1 MFNKIKTLLFG
12 EATNISN
19 SEIETVVNQIINESI
34 SSNSLKVT
42 EFHSYNIIQ
51 KKDISFKTDL
61 LIWLLDDT
69 NSKLSFDQNFR
80 QTKEFKGYE
89 VKTILRDN
97 LWRSKL
103 EFHNHHIINC
113 LNIYNKS
120 KNQWSFPYGM
130 FIKQIK
136 NSFQDQEISEEAR
149 KRLIHFNNTFQLNN
163 YYKKHSI
170 ALLELLSPKD
180 ENDLKPVFADD
191 KDELGRNINLF
202 VVSLNSNEKANVYE
216 LLGLLKN
223 ANASKPTNKYIKD
236 IEKIHSKIGTD
247 RYIEILEKWLLLVKN
262 LKPITENHTSGY
274 GVGEYNWTTS
284 EFLHEVNATIAKGMI
299 WSFLSLP
306 EIKSKY
312 IFLISDIAQKC
323 YTKLPGKGPAAA
335 GVGNACVYVLSQAG
349 LEGVSQLSRLKLR
362 IKQSS
367 TQELIQKYIIEA
379 AEKLGV
385 SPEEI
390 EDMSVSNY
398 GLENGELTEEFGE
411 YSAKISIIAVG
422 KTEIKWSKK
431 DGASL
436 KSEPSAVKKDFADD
450 LKELKNANVQIQK
463 MLSAQ
468 RDRLDRTLI
477 QDRTWTWQNFN
488 QYYAEHGLM
497 SYLSDSLIWEFTN
510 DDKQISGYKLN
521 GNWVSV
527 NEDIIQGLNE
537 LTSVKLWHP
546 ANKKTNEIL
555 DWRNFLI
562 KNQIKQP
569 IKQAFREIYLLTD
582 AEVNTRN
589 YSNRMAAHILK
600 QHQFNTLAKLR
611 GWKYSLLGDYDKGY
625 ESEIAQINL
634 PKYKMRA
641 EFWIS
646 EVNADNAWN
655 DTGIWNYIS
664 TDQVRFIDTNENPV
678 NLIDVPSIVFSE
690 IMRDV
695 DLFVGVASVGN
706 DPEWRDNG
714 GLQQFRNYWES
725 YSFGEL
731 GELAKTR
738 KEALERLIPRLK
750 IAKVAEIRDKFVV
763 VKGKIRTYKI
773 HIGSGNILMEPN
785 DQYLC
790 IVADRSSKSI
800 GTENVFLPFEGD
812 AVLSI
817 ILSKAFLLADDD
829 KITDSTIVSQIKNK

>member
-1 MFNKIKTLLFG
+1 MIQETIDLELNRLPNLNKENYQILIEKAFD
-12 EATNISN
+12 
-19 SEIETVVNQIINESI
+19 ETVWDDNKNKYILPLN
-34 SSNSLKVT
+34 
-42 EFHSYNIIQ
+42 
-51 KKDISFKTDL
+51 KT
-61 LIWLLDDT
+61 
-69 NSKLSFDQNFR
+69 
-80 QTKEFKGYE
+80 
-89 VKTILRDN
+89 
-97 LWRSKL
+97 
-103 EFHNHHIINC
+103 
-113 LNIYNKS
+113 
-120 KNQWSFPYGM
+120 
-130 FIKQIK
+130 
-136 NSFQDQEISEEAR
+136 A
-149 KRLIHFNNTFQLNN
+149 TFQLIIQEYENHYFDFILVTTYLLIQTEN
-163 YYKKHSI
+163 HDTKYHKVLYAELI
-170 ALLELLSPKD
+170 ENLLEFAGINNDENRLIVLNNFMLIGIKSYWYYSYYPVSKVLEKIQKEVKGIKISETLHHSFVRLYDALKSSYNFNTKASVIDVIIKSTITDYENVALAD
-180 ENDLKPVFADD
+180 ENDNFGGQINNFIADLTSEQKNDYYNLLTILKKTA
-191 KDELGRNINLF
+191 G
-202 VVSLNSNEKANVYE
+202 
-216 LLGLLKN
+216 G
-223 ANASKPTNKYIKD
+223 KPTNKFYATINP
-236 IEKIHSKIGTD
+236 IISKIGYEKCQKSFITWLNCAKKAKPEVIN
-247 RYIEILEKWLLLVKN
+247 RYYTIYFQETNTNILKGILWSLDFNKIDSDVKN
-262 LKPITENHTSGY
+262 LIVELTD
-274 GVGEYNWTTS
+274 V
-284 EFLHEVNATIAKGMI
+284 
-299 WSFLSLP
+299 
-306 EIKSKY
+306 
-312 IFLISDIAQKC
+312 C
-323 YTKLPGKGPAAA
+323 YTKIPGKGPAAVA
-335 GVGNACVYVLSQAG
+335 VGNACIYVLAQSG
-349 LEGVSQLSRLKLR
+349 LSGVSQLSRLKLR
-362 IKQSS
+362 IKQSN

-398 GLENGELTEEFGE
+398 GLENGELIEEFGE
-411 YSAKISIIAVG
+411 YSAKLSIIAIG
-422 KTEIKWSKK
+422 KTEIKWSKR
-431 DGASL
+431 DGSSL
-436 KSEPSAVKKDFADD
+436 KTEPSVVKKDFAND

-488 QYYAEHGLM
+488 QYYVEHGLM
-497 SYLSDSLIWEFTN
+497 SYLSDSLIWEFIN
-510 DDKQISGYKLN
+510 DDKQISGFKLN

-537 LTSVKLWHP
+537 QTSVKLWHP
-546 ANKKTNEIL
+546 ANKTTDAIL

-611 GWKYSLLGDYDKGY
+611 GWKYSLLGAYDKGY
-625 ESEIAQINL
+625 ESEIARINL

-655 DTGIWNYIS
+655 DTGIWYYIS

-678 NLIDVPSIVFSE
+678 NLLDVPAIVFSE

-790 IVADRSSKSI
+790 IVADRSSKNV

-829 KITDSTIVSQIKNK
+829 KITDSTIISQINNK

>member
-1 MFNKIKTLLFG
+1 M
-12 EATNISN
+12 
-19 SEIETVVNQIINESI
+19 
-34 SSNSLKVT
+34 
-42 EFHSYNIIQ
+42 IQ
-51 KKDISFKTDL
+51 KIIDL
-61 LIWLLDDT
+61 ELSHLPNLATEQYQILIE
-69 NSKLSFDQNFR
+69 KAFDEVIWDEEKNKYIFPL
-80 QTKEFKGYE
+80 KE
-89 VKTILRDN
+89 TT
-97 LWRSKL
+97 
-103 EFHNHHIINC
+103 
-113 LNIYNKS
+113 
-120 KNQWSFPYGM
+120 
-130 FIKQIK
+130 
-136 NSFQDQEISEEAR
+136 
-149 KRLIHFNNTFQLNN
+149 TFQLIMDKYKNHYFDFILVATYLLVKTGDYNTTYNKVLYAELVENLIESAEINNDENKLIAFNNFIIMGLGSYWYSSYYPKVKVLKKIQEEMKGIKISETLHHSFVRLFDALKSSYNLSKQADTIDLIIKSMITDYPNVALADESDNFGGQINNFIINLNLEQKAN
-163 YYKKHSI
+163 YYSLLTVLKKT
-170 ALLELLSPKD
+170 
-180 ENDLKPVFADD
+180 V
-191 KDELGRNINLF
+191 G
-202 VVSLNSNEKANVYE
+202 
-216 LLGLLKN
+216 G
-223 ANASKPTNKYIKD
+223 KPTGKFYTTINPI
-236 IEKIHSKIGTD
+236 ISKIGHQQCQEAFITWLKFAKKVKPEVVNP
-247 RYIEILEKWLLLVKN
+247 YYTIYFQETNTNILKGVLWSLDLTKIDTSIRN
-262 LKPITENHTSGY
+262 LIVELTE
-274 GVGEYNWTTS
+274 V
-284 EFLHEVNATIAKGMI
+284 
-299 WSFLSLP
+299 
-306 EIKSKY
+306 
-312 IFLISDIAQKC
+312 C
-323 YTKLPGKGPAAA
+323 YTKIPGKGPAAVA
-335 GVGNACVYVLSQAG
+335 VGNACIYILAQAG
-349 LEGVSQLSRLKLR
+349 LDGVSQLSRLKLR
-362 IKQSS
+362 IKQSN
-367 TQELIQKYIIEA
+367 TQDLIQKYIIEA

-398 GLENGELTEEFGE
+398 GLENGELIEEFGD
-411 YSAKISIIAVG
+411 YSAKLSIIAIG
-422 KTEIKWSKK
+422 KTEIKWTKK
-431 DGASL
+431 DGSTL
-436 KSEPSAVKKDFADD
+436 KSEPSTVKKDFADD
-450 LKELKNANVQIQK
+450 LKELKNTNVQIQK

-468 RDRLDRTLI
+468 KDRLDRTLI

-497 SYLSDSLIWEFTN
+497 SYLSDSLIWEFIQEN
-510 DDKQISGYKLN
+510 VSVSVFKLN

-527 NEDIIQGLNE
+527 DEKRIENLNDQ
-537 LTSVKLWHP
+537 TTVKLWHP
-546 ANKKTNEIL
+546 VGKTTNEIL
-555 DWRNFLI
+555 DWRNFLT

-569 IKQAFREIYLLTD
+569 VKQAFREIYLLTD

-611 GWKYSLLGDYDKGY
+611 GWKYSLLGAYDKGY
-625 ESEIAQINL
+625 ESEIAKINL
-634 PKYKMRA
+634 PKYNLRA

-664 TDQVRFIDTNENPV
+664 TDQVRFIDNNDNPV
-678 NLIDVPSIVFSE
+678 NLIDVPAIVFSE

-750 IAKVAEIRDKFVV
+750 IAKVSEIRDKFVV

-790 IVADRSSKSI
+790 IVADRSSKSV

>member
-1 MFNKIKTLLFG
+1 MLF
-12 EATNISN
+12 
-19 SEIETVVNQIINESI
+19 
-34 SSNSLKVT
+34 
-42 EFHSYNIIQ
+42 
-51 KKDISFKTDL
+51 
-61 LIWLLDDT
+61 
-69 NSKLSFDQNFR
+69 
-80 QTKEFKGYE
+80 
-89 VKTILRDN
+89 
-97 LWRSKL
+97 
-103 EFHNHHIINC
+103 
-113 LNIYNKS
+113 
-120 KNQWSFPYGM
+120 
-130 FIKQIK
+130 
-136 NSFQDQEISEEAR
+136 
-149 KRLIHFNNTFQLNN
+149 
-163 YYKKHSI
+163 
-170 ALLELLSPKD
+170 
-180 ENDLKPVFADD
+180 
-191 KDELGRNINLF
+191 
-202 VVSLNSNEKANVYE
+202 
-216 LLGLLKN
+216 
-223 ANASKPTNKYIKD
+223 
-236 IEKIHSKIGTD
+236 
-247 RYIEILEKWLLLVKN
+247 VKN

-274 GVGEYNWTTS
+274 GVREYNWTTS
-284 EFLHEVNATIAKGMI
+284 EYLHEVNSTIAKGLI
-299 WSFLSLP
+299 WSFLSLS

-312 IFLISDIAQKC
+312 ISLISEIAQKC

-335 GVGNACVYVLSQAG
+335 GVGNACIYVLSQAG

-362 IKQSS
+362 IKQSN
-367 TQELIQKYIIEA
+367 TQDLIQKYIVES

-398 GLENGELTEEFGE
+398 GLENGELIEEFGE
-411 YSAKISIIAVG
+411 YSAKISIIAIG

-431 DGASL
+431 DGSSL
-436 KSEPSAVKKDFADD
+436 KSEPSVVKKDFAED

-497 SYLSDSLIWEFTN
+497 SYLSDSLIWEFIN
-510 DDKQISGYKLN
+510 DDKQISGFKLN

-527 NEDIIQGLNE
+527 DEGIIQGLDE
-537 LTSVKLWHP
+537 KTSVKLWHP
-546 ANKKTNEIL
+546 ANKTTDEVL

-582 AEVNTRN
+582 AEVNTRI

-611 GWKYSLLGDYDKGY
+611 GWKYSLLGAYDKGY
-625 ESEIAQINL
+625 ESEIAKISL
-634 PKYKMRA
+634 PKYRLRA

-664 TDQVRFIDTNENPV
+664 TDQVRFIDNQDNPV
-678 NLIDVPSIVFSE
+678 NLIHVPTIVFSE
-690 IMRDV
+690 IMHDV

-706 DPEWRDNG
+706 DPAWRDNG
-714 GLQQFRNYWES
+714 GLLQFRNYWES

-750 IAKVAEIRDKFVV
+750 IAKVTEIRDKFVV

-773 HIGSGNILMEPN
+773 HIGSGNIMMEPN

-790 IVADRSSKSI
+790 IVPDRSTKTI
-800 GTENVFLPFEGD
+800 NTADIFLPFEGD

-829 KITDSTIVSQIKNK
+829 KITDSTIISQIQNK

>member
-1 MFNKIKTLLFG
+1 MIQETIDLELSTV
-12 EATNISN
+12 TNIDKIMCQTL
-19 SEIETVVNQIINESI
+19 IEKAFDELVWDAKKCRCIVPFNETGTFKLI
-34 SSNSLKVT
+34 T
-42 EFHSYNIIQ
+42 EKYEEN
-51 KKDISFKTDL
+51 L
-61 LIWLLDDT
+61 
-69 NSKLSFDQNFR
+69 FDFVLVSMYL
-80 QTKEFKGYE
+80 F
-89 VKTILRDN
+89 
-97 LWRSKL
+97 
-103 EFHNHHIINC
+103 
-113 LNIYNKS
+113 
-120 KNQWSFPYGM
+120 
-130 FIKQIK
+130 
-136 NSFQDQEISEEAR
+136 
-149 KRLIHFNNTFQLNN
+149 
-163 YYKKHSI
+163 
-170 ALLELLSPKD
+170 LSPKHKYRHSVQHADFINYLTDFANFDNIENDGSKVIVFNKFLSLWSRTSAQFPMEKVFTKIYDSLKGHKISKQMHFSFVVLYDTLKASFHFVRLANLIDKILKSVVTEQINVALAD
-180 ENDLKPVFADD
+180 ENDNFGKNINVFIDKLNVEQRSDYYNLLAALKKTAGGKPTSKFFDSINPIISNIGHQQCQETFITWLKFAKKVKPEVVNPYYTIYFQETNTNILKGVLWSLDLTKID
-191 KDELGRNINLF
+191 ISIRNI
-202 VVSLNSNEKANVYE
+202 VVE
-216 LLGLLKN
+216 L
-223 ANASKPTNKYIKD
+223 
-236 IEKIHSKIGTD
+236 
-247 RYIEILEKWLLLVKN
+247 
-262 LKPITENHTSGY
+262 TE
-274 GVGEYNWTTS
+274 V
-284 EFLHEVNATIAKGMI
+284 
-299 WSFLSLP
+299 
-306 EIKSKY
+306 
-312 IFLISDIAQKC
+312 C
-323 YTKLPGKGPAAA
+323 YTKIPGKGPAAVA
-335 GVGNACVYVLSQAG
+335 VGNACIYVLAQSG
-349 LEGVSQLSRLKLR
+349 MEGVSQLSRLKLR
-362 IKQSS
+362 IKQSN
-367 TQELIQKYIIEA
+367 TQDLIQKYIVES

-398 GLENGELTEEFGE
+398 GLENGELIEEFGD
-411 YSAKISIIAVG
+411 YSAKLSIIAVG
-422 KTEIKWSKK
+422 KTEIKWTKK
-431 DGASL
+431 DGSSL
-436 KSEPSAVKKDFADD
+436 KSEPTAVKKDFADD

-488 QYYAEHGLM
+488 QYYAEHGLR
-497 SYLSDSLIWEFTN
+497 SYLADSLIWEFIHEN
-510 DDKQISGYKLN
+510 VSISAFKLN
-521 GNWVSV
+521 GIWVSV
-527 NEDIIQGLNE
+527 DEKPIEKLNDQIM
-537 LTSVKLWHP
+537 VKLWHP
-546 ANKKTNEIL
+546 ALKTTDEVL

-611 GWKYSLLGDYDKGY
+611 GWKYSLLGAYDKGY
-625 ESEIAQINL
+625 ESEIAKINL
-634 PKYKMRA
+634 PKYKLRA

-664 TDQVRFIDTNENPV
+664 TDQVRFIDINENPV
-678 NLIDVPSIVFSE
+678 NLIDVPAIVFSE

-750 IAKVAEIRDKFVV
+750 IAKVTEIRDKFVV

-790 IVADRSSKSI
+790 IVADRSAKNV

-829 KITDSTIVSQIKNK
+829 KIADTTIISQIRNK